1 MTCINEAQWVKRNF
15 KMHKK
20 MKVHIVKTSL
30 NIQSTQKKYVKNLER
45 RDASK

>member
-30 NIQSTQKKYVKNLER
+30 NIHLPKKNM
-45 RDASK
+45 SKTLK